1 MSSFPEQLQEYAL
14 SEITRRIQTG
24 EYPVGSRLVAKTIAD
39 SLNISATPVV
49 AAINRLAAQGLV
61 ETIPRKGA
69 VVKTFSTTDIG
80 NYFEARTMIECFVA
94 HLAVQN
100 VDKFPESVKK
110 MQEAADQLERVH
122 VEQMDVEQIRKW
134 ETQFHSELIKLSDN
148 PQLERLY
155 EFNWSVGS
163 VYFVYSIKK
172 VSPDNFRVSL
182 REHQKILEA
191 LLNRDA
197 EQLEFLVREE
207 EEFIT
212 GHPVEAELFTL
223 DTIDAQTAELRIP
236 SKDTPVLVY
245 CRSGARSYEAAQRLR
260 SLGYRRVYDIGSMV
274 GWPYGSV

>member
-122 VEQMDVEQIRKW
+122 VEQMDVEQIRKLFLCQMLFFSKFFD
-134 ETQFHSELIKLSDN
+134 ESSGFCIVHLVPPHLN
-148 PQLERLY
+148 PNY
-155 EFNWSVGS
+155 IIS
-163 VYFVYSIKK
+163 
-172 VSPDNFRVSL
+172 
-182 REHQKILEA
+182 
-191 LLNRDA
+191 A
-197 EQLEFLVREE
+197 EKC
-207 EEFIT
+207 T
-212 GHPVEAELFTL
+212 KP
-223 DTIDAQTAELRIP
+223 
-236 SKDTPVLVY
+236 
-245 CRSGARSYEAAQRLR
+245 
-260 SLGYRRVYDIGSMV
+260 
-274 GWPYGSV
+274 

>member
-100 VDKFPESVKK
+100 VDNS
-110 MQEAADQLERVH
+110 
-122 VEQMDVEQIRKW
+122 
-134 ETQFHSELIKLSDN
+134 
-148 PQLERLY
+148 
-155 EFNWSVGS
+155 
-163 VYFVYSIKK
+163 
-172 VSPDNFRVSL
+172 
-182 REHQKILEA
+182 
-191 LLNRDA
+191 
-197 EQLEFLVREE
+197 
-207 EEFIT
+207 
-212 GHPVEAELFTL
+212 
-223 DTIDAQTAELRIP
+223 
-236 SKDTPVLVY
+236 
-245 CRSGARSYEAAQRLR
+245 R
-260 SLGYRRVYDIGSMV
+260 SLSKRCRKPPISWSASMWSRWTWSRSASGRRS
-274 GWPYGSV
+274 STRS

>member
-1 MSSFPEQLQEYAL
+1 
-14 SEITRRIQTG
+14 
-24 EYPVGSRLVAKTIAD
+24 
-39 SLNISATPVV
+39 
-49 AAINRLAAQGLV
+49 
-61 ETIPRKGA
+61 
-69 VVKTFSTTDIG
+69 
-80 NYFEARTMIECFVA
+80 MIECFVA

-163 VYFVYSIKK
+163 VYFVYGIKK

-197 EQLEFLVREE
+197 EQLEFLVRD
-207 EEFIT
+207 
-212 GHPVEAELFTL
+212 H
-223 DTIDAQTAELRIP
+223 LRFLNQAV
-236 SKDTPVLVY
+236 SWY
-245 CRSGARSYEAAQRLR
+245 N
-260 SLGYRRVYDIGSMV
+260 
-274 GWPYGSV
+274 

>member
-110 MQEAADQLERVH
+110 MQEAADQLER
-122 VEQMDVEQIRKW
+122 
-134 ETQFHSELIKLSDN
+134 
-148 PQLERLY
+148 LY

-197 EQLEFLVREE
+197 EQLEFLVRD
-207 EEFIT
+207 
-212 GHPVEAELFTL
+212 H
-223 DTIDAQTAELRIP
+223 LRFLNQAV
-236 SKDTPVLVY
+236 SWY
-245 CRSGARSYEAAQRLR
+245 N
-260 SLGYRRVYDIGSMV
+260 
-274 GWPYGSV
+274 